1 MTSVTA
7 LFSRCPLCGKMST
20 GMEDILMIRYAV
32 ENDFALLREFDH
44 HISEA
49 ELKNSIRAN
58 RVLVMYHNAV
68 FMGWLRFNLFWDSIP
83 FMNMLYVLEAYRG
96 KGYGRRL
103 TAFWEKEMY
112 DSGFR
117 MVLTSTLSN
126 EQAQFFYRKNGYT
139 DCGSLLLP
147 EEPLEIILRK
157 DLIPFPE
164 AIAARH
170 IPETFMGYNNKEN

>member
-1 MTSVTA
+1 
-7 LFSRCPLCGKMST
+7 
-20 GMEDILMIRYAV
+20 MIRYAV

-83 FMNMLYVLEAYRG
+83 FMNMLYFLEAYRG

-103 TAFWEKEMY
+103 TL
-112 DSGFR
+112 SGKKKC
-117 MVLTSTLSN
+117 TT
-126 EQAQFFYRKNGYT
+126 
-139 DCGSLLLP
+139 
-147 EEPLEIILRK
+147 
-157 DLIPFPE
+157 
-164 AIAARH
+164 AASGW
-170 IPETFMGYNNKEN
+170 F